1 MNSNEKRQVNF
12 IAVLGLSLSIVS
24 IPLFL
29 LFVGQLLSLALSILG
44 YTDSIKCNNRGRAF
58 AVVGIIISCIL
69 LVAAPITIILV
80 LKYGIDWE
88 YVDVFTALRVIRL
101 FI

>member
-69 LVAAPITIILV
+69 LVAAPITVFLA
-80 LKYGIDWE
+80 LKCGIDWA
-88 YVDVFTALRVIRL
+88 DIDLFTVMRVIWL
-101 FI
+101 FY